1 MVRGHAH
8 SQHGEQAVDT
18 AAVDHSDAFP
28 GRDLPRKSGVSTV
41 NEFLSKR
48 FNFSNNSICILI
60 ECAQKREQRLQACLI
75 ACAMRRHDISRPG
88 PSE

>member
-1 MVRGHAH
+1 MRSRLAICR
-8 SQHGEQAVDT
+8 Q
-18 AAVDHSDAFP
+18 
-28 GRDLPRKSGVSTV
+28 KSGVSTV

-48 FNFSNNSICILI
+48 FKFSENSNRILF

-88 PSE
+88 PFE